1 MVDCVIF
8 STGRAASTS
17 IYRYLD
23 EMCALSLPANKEPH
37 YWLEGVLD
45 YKRIPDVL
53 REIYVADLRN
63 YERLYQGARLSVD
76 ASVGYYHYAEKVA
89 ARIRD
94 SGSVPKII
102 MLVREPM
109 AWARSL
115 HMENLYQ
122 SLEHQKSLENCLAE
136 DRTDP
141 DLWWQLRY
149 RDIRYRE
156 VYETLTATFP
166 EVMLINYD
174 KFRIDVDGMMRE
186 ICGFLDLD
194 VVTLPSG
201 EVHHSSRARANQIRF
216 RSLKRFGEFFPTT
229 IRLRVA
235 RLLFNIPLCKMA
247 PIRDEILAEAMS
259 KSIVSYNELWEL
271 VAEHERMRQFDND
284 GKHPPD

>member
-23 EMCALSLPANKEPH
+23 EMCVLSLPANKEPH
-37 YWLEGVLD
+37 YWLEDALD
-45 YKRIPDVL
+45 YKRIPEVL
-53 REIYVADLRN
+53 KEVYVADPRN
-63 YERLYQGARLSVD
+63 YARLYQGARLSVD

-94 SGSVPKII
+94 SSNVPKII

-122 SLEHQKSLENCLAE
+122 GLEHQQSLENCLAE

-174 KFRIDVDGMMRE
+174 DFRIDVDGMMRA
-186 ICGFLDLD
+186 ICRFLDLD
-194 VVTLPSG
+194 VVTPPSG
-201 EVHHSSRARANQIRF
+201 EAHHSSRARANQIRF
-216 RSLKRFGEFFPTT
+216 RNLKRLGGLFPTA
-229 IRLRVA
+229 IRMPVA
-235 RLLFNIPLCKMA
+235 RLLFNLPMCKMA

-259 KSIVSYNELWEL
+259 KSTVSYNELWEL
-271 VAEHERMRQFDND
+271 VVEHERMRRFEND
-284 GKHPPD
+284 GRLPPD